1 MTLNP
6 KHNAQAPAYRDVVMV
21 GRAKT
26 PAPLFGQ
33 RLASLRKQRGLT
45 QLQFAEQLGISDKLV
60 EYYER
65 RAKNPSME
73 LIKRVA
79 DFFEVSASYFVADE
93 VQAPRKP
100 GPRSEIDKRVAEI
113 KQLPPKQQ
121 RLVLI
126 MLDSFLAQARQ
137 A

>member
-1 MTLNP
+1 MTINP
-6 KHNAQAPAYRDVVMV
+6 KHNASAPPYRDVVMV

-33 RLASLRKQRGLT
+33 RLAGLRKQRGLT
-45 QLQFAEQLGISDKLV
+45 QVQFAEQLGISDKLV

-79 DFFEVSASYFVADE
+79 DFFEVSPSYFVADE